1 MKKTILSVAATTF
14 IASGFATQA
23 FAATYKVQSGDS
35 LYTISKKYGTSIQDL
50 KKWNHLSSD
59 TLYPK
64 QILTV
69 SQNAAS
75 ISKPTPAAKTYKV
88 KSGDTLGAI
97 ALKYSVTVAQ
107 LKSWNKLSSD
117 LIHIGDILKISS
129 SAATSSST
137 ASVASVTTA
146 PASSVKTYKVTS
158 GDSLSKIALKFKVTV
173 SQLKSWNQLKSDFIK
188 IGQVL
193 KVSNQ
198 TSTATPPKT
207 TTTGSTSK
215 PASPPASGQTST
227 YTVKSGDSLSVIAQ
241 KAGMNTAD
249 LKKLNHLTSDNIYVG
264 QKLIVSKSTI
274 TAQTPPS
281 SGKGTPSSP
290 PPTGSGQTSASAAS
304 YSVDKLI
311 SAAKGVIGTPYVWG
325 GVTQAGFDCSGFIYY
340 AYNKAGYQV
349 SRMSSDS
356 YYSRSSYVTKPQ
368 PGDLVFFEGTYQSG
382 ISHLGIYLGN
392 QQFIHAGDD
401 GVEISSL
408 DNSYWKSHFDSF
420 KRFYDLQ

>member
-1 MKKTILSVAATTF
+1 
-14 IASGFATQA
+14 
-23 FAATYKVQSGDS
+23 
-35 LYTISKKYGTSIQDL
+35 
-50 KKWNHLSSD
+50 
-59 TLYPK
+59 
-64 QILTV
+64 
-69 SQNAAS
+69 
-75 ISKPTPAAKTYKV
+75 
-88 KSGDTLGAI
+88 LGAI

-129 SAATSSST
+129 SAAASSNT
-137 ASVASVTTA
+137 ASVASVKTA
-146 PASSVKTYKVTS
+146 PASSAKTYKVTS
-158 GDSLSKIALKFKVTV
+158 GDSLSKIALKYKVTV
-173 SQLKSWNQLKSDFIK
+173 SQLKSWNQLKSDAIK

-198 TSTATPPKT
+198 LSTAAPSKT
-207 TTTGSTSK
+207 TTGTTSK
-215 PASPPASGQTST
+215 PASPPASGQTSISKPDSGQTST

-264 QKLIVSKSTI
+264 QKLIVSKSTT

-281 SGKGTPSSP
+281 SGKVTPSSP
-290 PPTGSGQTSASAAS
+290 TPTGSGQTSASAAS

-325 GVTQAGFDCSGFIYY
+325 GETQAGFDCSGFIYY

-349 SRMSSDS
+349 KRMSSDS

-392 QQFIHAGDD
+392 QQFIHAGDN

>member
-1 MKKTILSVAATTF
+1 VKKTILSVAATTF

-35 LYTISKKYGTSIQDL
+35 LYTISKKYGTTIQDL
-50 KKWNHLSSD
+50 RKWNHLSSD

-69 SQNAAS
+69 SQNS
-75 ISKPTPAAKTYKV
+75 KSVSKPTSAAKTYKV

-129 SAATSSST
+129 AAATSSSKASI
-137 ASVASVTTA
+137 ASVKTA
-146 PASSVKTYKVTS
+146 PASSAKTYKVTS
-158 GDSLSKIALKFKVTV
+158 GDSLSEIALKFKVTV
-173 SQLKSWNQLKSDFIK
+173 SQLKSWNHLKSDVIK

-198 TSTATPPKT
+198 TTAAAPPKT
-207 TTTGSTSK
+207 TGSSSK
-215 PASPPASGQTST
+215 PSSSPASGQTN

-241 KAGMNTAD
+241 KAGMSVAD

-264 QKLIVSKSTI
+264 QKLILSSKST
-274 TAQTPPS
+274 TTSKTPPS
-281 SGKGTPSSP
+281 SGQRKPSSP
-290 PPTGSGQTSASAAS
+290 PSTGSGQTIASAAS

-311 SAAKGVIGTPYVWG
+311 NAAKGVIGTPYVWG
-325 GVTQAGFDCSGFIYY
+325 GATQSGFDCSGFIYY

-368 PGDLVFFEGTYQSG
+368 TGDLVFFEGTYQSG
-382 ISHLGIYLGN
+382 ISHMGIYLGN
-392 QQFIHAGDD
+392 QQFIHAGDN

-408 DNSYWKSHFDSF
+408 NNSYWKSHFDSF

>member
-1 MKKTILSVAATTF
+1 MKKTILSVAATTLM
-14 IASGFATQA
+14 ASGFTGQA

-35 LYTISKKYGTSIQDL
+35 LYTISKKYGTTIQEL
-50 KKWNHLSSD
+50 RNWNHLNSD
-59 TLYPK
+59 VLYPM

-69 SQNAAS
+69 QQTSSSVSKPAAS
-75 ISKPTPAAKTYKV
+75 VKTYKV
-88 KSGDTLGAI
+88 KSGDTLSAI

-117 LIHIGDILKISS
+117 LIHIGDTLKISG
-129 SAATSSST
+129 SAAASSST
-137 ASVASVTTA
+137 ASIASTKTA
-146 PASSVKTYKVTS
+146 PASSAKTYKVTS
-158 GDSLSKIALKFKVTV
+158 GDSLSKIASKFKVTV
-173 SQLKSWNQLKSDFIK
+173 AQLNSWNQLKTDVIK

-193 KVSNQ
+193 NVASPAAVPA
-198 TSTATPPKT
+198 SPV
-207 TTTGSTSK
+207 TTTGGSSK
-215 PASPPASGQTST
+215 PAAPPATGQTGI
-227 YTVKSGDSLSVIAQ
+227 YVVKSGDSLSVIA
-241 KAGMNTAD
+241 KNAGMSVAD
-249 LKKLNHLTSDNIYVG
+249 LKKLNTLTSDNIYAG
-264 QKLIVSKSTI
+264 QKLIVSNSTTI
-274 TAQTPPS
+274 AQTPPS
-281 SGKGTPSSP
+281 SGKGTISSP
-290 PPTGSGQTSASAAS
+290 PPTGSGQTSASTAS
-304 YSVDKLI
+304 FSVDKLI

-325 GVTQAGFDCSGFIYY
+325 GSTQSGFDCSGFIYY

-392 QQFIHAGDD
+392 QQFIHAGDN